1 MKKTTSLSILIFS
14 WRGPKHPH
22 AGGAEIVTHEHA
34 KAWVKKGH
42 QVTLFTSS
50 FDQALSEEV
59 IDGVRIVRRGSQIL
73 SVQLE
78 AFFWYL
84 FGQSQSFDLVVDQ
97 FHGLP
102 FFTPLF
108 VRCKKLAF
116 IHEVTKDVW
125 KYNPLNEPFHSVVS
139 WLGQWGEPAIF
150 RYIYREIPFMTVSAS
165 TKTELIEYGIP
176 QSSIYI
182 IQNGFDQ
189 VKTLSRNKKRV
200 LTFIGAIAKDKGI
213 EDAIKV
219 FSLLKNFSFTFWV
232 IGKHDEVYF
241 QQIKKL
247 IQKYDLTKKIKFWGF
262 VSQSK
267 KFELL
272 SQSFL
277 VVNPSVREGWGLTV
291 IESAAVKT
299 PTVAYRVSGLKD
311 AIVHGKTGILADKK
325 TPESLAAAVVKIYK
339 SQSLY
344 KKLQTQ
350 AYQWS
355 KKFSWHEATKKSE
368 YLIEKIVK

>member
-1 MKKTTSLSILIFS
+1 MKKKTSLSILIFS
-14 WRGPKHPH
+14 WRGPQHPH

-42 QVTLFTSS
+42 QVTLFTST
-50 FDQALSEEV
+50 FDQALAEEN

-73 SVQLE
+73 SVQLQ

-84 FGQSQSFDLVVDQ
+84 FGQSQTFDLVIDQ

-108 VRCKKLAF
+108 VRSKKMAF

-125 KYNPLNEPFHSVVS
+125 RYNPLGEPFHSIVS
-139 WLGQWGEPAIF
+139 WLGQIGEPAIF
-150 RYIYREIPFMTVSAS
+150 RFFYKKIPFMTVSAS
-165 TKTELIEYGIP
+165 TKSELVEYGVP
-176 QSSIYI
+176 PAA
-182 IQNGFDQ
+182 IQVVHNGFHQ
-189 VKTLSRNKKRV
+189 VKTSKKNNRSV
-200 LTFIGAIAKDKGI
+200 ITFIGAIAKDKGI

-219 FSLLKNFSFTFWV
+219 FALLKNLSFSFWV
-232 IGKHDEVYF
+232 IGKHDDEYF
-241 QQIKKL
+241 RKIKKL
-247 IQKYDLTKKIKFWGF
+247 VETYDLKKRVKFWGY
-262 VSQSK
+262 VTQSK

-272 SQSFL
+272 SRSFL

-311 AIVHGKTGILADKK
+311 AIVHGKTGILVNQK
-325 TPESLAAAVVKIYK
+325 TPESLAQAIKKIYED
-339 SQSLY
+339 QSFY
-344 KKLQTQ
+344 RKLQIQ
-350 AYQWS
+350 GYQWS
-355 KKFSWHEATKKSE
+355 KKFNWLKATKQSTS
-368 YLIEKIVK
+368 LIEKIVC